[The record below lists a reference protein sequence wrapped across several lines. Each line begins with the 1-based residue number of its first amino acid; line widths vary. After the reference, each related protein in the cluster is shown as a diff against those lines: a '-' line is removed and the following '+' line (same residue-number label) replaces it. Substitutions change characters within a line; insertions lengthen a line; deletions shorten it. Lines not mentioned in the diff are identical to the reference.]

1 MDRRTRK
8 RKNTNTNSSV
18 NSNMNIN
25 SLTVSLMNSRRNPK
39 FSPIQ
44 AYANRLIREVNSY
57 AGRYPPD
64 ANWETYQMRIR
75 VNGTEMLVRPTVD
88 KDGFMIGMRKDGGEC
103 AFLLMAT
110 DEHGVKYG
118 NLHGVKK
125 GDSCYFI
132 LSDNMVTPS
141 RNLVLAAWKLCYL
154 YNMDYMVLDDI
165 SKIPCADGI
174 SFNLADMYLLKHGE
188 TWYQSIIPLYGFPK
202 KKGQPTWE
210 ENQQRARIVTWGEMS
225 KGLTEKDIQTDLPFT
240 VGRENDLA
248 RNVIRD
254 IHQTKD
260 SCLLFY
266 RYMGLF
272 LYHANL
278 YPARDYRWRTP
289 PIRTSL
295 PRPSR

>member
-1 MDRRTRK
+1 MDRHTRK
-8 RKNTNTNSSV
+8 RKNTTSSI
-18 NSNMNIN
+18 NSNTNIN
-25 SLTVSLMNSRRNPK
+25 SLTVSLMSSRRNPK

-75 VNGTEMLVRPTVD
+75 VNGVEMLVRPTAD
-88 KDGFMIGMRKDGGEC
+88 RDGFMIGMRKDGREC
-103 AFLLMAT
+103 AFLLLAT
-110 DEHGVKYG
+110 DENGVKYG
-118 NLHGVKK
+118 NLHGVMK

-202 KKGQPTWE
+202 KQGHPSWE
-210 ENQQRARIVTWGEMS
+210 ENQQRARTITWGEMS
-225 KGLTEKDIQTDLPFT
+225 KNLSEEYIQTDLSFT
-240 VGRENDLA
+240 IGRENELA
-248 RNVIRD
+248 MNVIRD
-254 IHQTKD
+254 IHQSKD
-260 SCLLFY
+260 GCLLLD
-266 RYMGLF
+266 RYMGQLMWHSKI
-272 LYHANL
+272 YHAMN
-278 YPARDYRWRTP
+278 YRWRTP
-289 PIRTSL
+289 PIRT
-295 PRPSR
+295 PQP